1 MSDDSSSFKIGLTEE
16 ATQHLASIRKWA
28 AFLSILGFI
37 CVGLMVLFAFSFGFL
52 MNFAGAESEL
62 SRFPALFASFF
73 YVVLAGIYFFPIFY
87 LYQFSVHAKNGLGQ
101 SDVYQLTIAMK
112 YLKSHYVFIGV
123 LAIVAIALVPIGIA
137 MAVLVALATR

>member
-1 MSDDSSSFKIGLTEE
+1 MADESSSYMIGLTDE
-16 ATQHLASIRKWA
+16 ATQHMATIRKWA

-52 MNFAGAESEL
+52 MNFAGTENEL
-62 SRFPALFASFF
+62 SRFPALFATVF
-73 YVVLAGIYFFPIFY
+73 YVVLAGVYFFPIFY

-123 LAIVAIALVPIGIA
+123 MAIVALALVPIGIA
-137 MAVLVALATR
+137 LAVIIALANR